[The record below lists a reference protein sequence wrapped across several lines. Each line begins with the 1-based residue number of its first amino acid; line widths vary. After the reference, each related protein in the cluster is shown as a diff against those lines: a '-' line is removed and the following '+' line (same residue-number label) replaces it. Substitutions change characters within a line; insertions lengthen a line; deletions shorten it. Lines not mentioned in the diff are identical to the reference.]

1 MRMNVCAD
9 SARWTKRLIVA
20 LVLMTSFASESHS
33 LARDILEEQP
43 APAAATEKPSI
54 SLLQWVWNSLGIG
67 YSIIFLSLSLTL
79 TAIVVI
85 NLVNVRR
92 TKVLPTELIEEFEA
106 ELREKNYQEAYETAN
121 ESETMLGKMLA
132 SGLAAL
138 SFGHAK
144 SMEAIEDTCEEET
157 MKLEHRAGY
166 AALIA
171 ATSPM
176 IGLFGTVH
184 GMISSFEKI
193 AIAHT
198 TPSPQILAEG
208 ISTALFTTLLGL
220 ALAIPAMALYH
231 LIRNRVEKLTLE
243 ANLICEALLRRF
255 SKVRVGST

>member
-1 MRMNVCAD
+1 MQINFCAD
-9 SARWTKRLIVA
+9 SARSLLCWTIA
-20 LVLMTSFASESHS
+20 LAFVVFVSFDSNL
-33 LARDILEEQP
+33 LAQEIIADQP
-43 APAAATEKPSI
+43 APEAAVEAPPI
-54 SLLQWVWNSLGIG
+54 SLLEWVWKSLGIG

-79 TAIVVI
+79 TAVVI
-85 NLVNVRR
+85 INLINVRR

-106 ELREKNYQEAYETAN
+106 ELQEKKYQEAYETAN
-121 ESETMLGKMLA
+121 DSETMLGKMLA
-132 SGLAAL
+132 SGLSAL

-144 SMEAIEDTCEEET
+144 SMEAVEDACEEET
-157 MKLEHRAGY
+157 MKLQHRAGY

-184 GMISSFEKI
+184 GMITSFEQI

-220 ALAIPAMALYH
+220 ALAIPAMATYH

-243 ANLICEALLRRF
+243 ASLICEELLRRF
-255 SKVRVGST
+255 SKVRVGSA